1 MFLYHYA
8 HPFEYIAVV
17 AVVYAIIATSCV
29 ICWPRLSSWRRRLA
43 VVAIM
48 LATIFTASVPGGVL
62 WKIHDMQA
70 GFFPKGTQFWQDL
83 FWGAFTGLK
92 IGWLIVALSIP
103 YNLIVAIP
111 IFWLTLHGFKIA
123 TRADTSI
130 TLTPLSQSSAPL
142 R

>member
-1 MFLYHYA
+1 MFIYHYA

-17 AVVYAIIATSCV
+17 ALVYAVIATSGV
-29 ICWPRLSSWRRRLA
+29 FFWPRLVSWRRGLA
-43 VVAIM
+43 VITIM
-48 LATIFTASVPGGVL
+48 LLTIFTASVPGGIL

-83 FWGAFTGLK
+83 FWGASTGLQ
-92 IGWLIVALSIP
+92 IGWLIVVLSIP

-111 IFWLTLHGFKIA
+111 IFWLTLRGFKIA
-123 TRADTSI
+123 ASRHNSLI
-130 TLTPLSQSSAPL
+130 STPPLQSVVP